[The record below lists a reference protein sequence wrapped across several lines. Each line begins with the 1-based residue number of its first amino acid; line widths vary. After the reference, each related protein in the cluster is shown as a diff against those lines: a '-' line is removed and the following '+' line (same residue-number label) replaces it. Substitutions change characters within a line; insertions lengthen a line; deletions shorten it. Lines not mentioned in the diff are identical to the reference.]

1 MTRRKETLGERL
13 RREAREYLADLR
25 ELRDDLKSAE
35 GVIALALVIVAT
47 LIAVAWGIVSLGFSP
62 PNDHVTAWIHRLGM
76 RPCAPI
82 SNFSGVIIIVD
93 MFLVLFLT
101 VVTLGN
107 AARMAARVRD
117 GLPREPRELII
128 SAALMIVCG
137 LGGILYMLAIC

>member
-1 MTRRKETLGERL
+1 MRKETLGERL

-25 ELRDDLKSAE
+25 DLRDSLRSAE
-35 GVIALALVIVAT
+35 GIIALALVVVAAI
-47 LIAVAWGIVSLGFSP
+47 IAVAWVVVSLGFSP

-82 SNFSGVIIIVD
+82 SNFAGVIIIVD

-101 VVTLGN
+101 VITFGN
-107 AARMAARVRD
+107 VARMATRVRS
-117 GLPREPRELII
+117 GLPREPRELIV
-128 SAALMIVCG
+128 SAAMMIVCG

>member
-1 MTRRKETLGERL
+1 MRKETLGEQL

-25 ELRDDLKSAE
+25 ELRDGLKSAE
-35 GVIALALVIVAT
+35 GIIALVLVIVAA
-47 LIAVAWGIVSLGFSP
+47 LIAVAWMVVSLGFSP

-101 VVTLGN
+101 VVTFGN
-107 AARMAARVRD
+107 VARMATRVRS
-117 GLPREPRELII
+117 GLPREPRDLII
-128 SAALMIVCG
+128 SASLMIACG
-137 LGGILYMLAIC
+137 LGGIIYMMSIC